1 MNYRYQDC
9 QYRIPKPFFSWNA
22 KEITMACLN
31 QNPNHGSDKQ
41 QTQDILNP
49 EEIAYLGR
57 KLPIVLD
64 NKRQLGKA
72 KYEKQV
78 REDSTHFEKKTIFF
92 HNKSPIDVCV
102 SHRINPQNHCF
113 HFCILKI
120 TTSPRELG
128 KAVITF
134 LGIRNEYTKSTD
146 LMIFC
151 FSRIRR
157 IVFAFRSIL
166 FRRHLQISIFPSI
179 LEQLY
184 LGLQYQC

>member
-9 QYRIPKPFFSWNA
+9 QYRIPKPFFSWNSKKIA
-22 KEITMACLN
+22 MTCLK
-31 QNPNHGSDKQ
+31 QNPNHDSTKQ
-41 QTQDILNP
+41 QTQEISNP
-49 EEIAYLGR
+49 EKISYLRR

-64 NKRQLGKA
+64 NKRQLRKA

-78 REDSTHFEKKTIFF
+78 REDSTRFEKKTIFF
-92 HNKSPIDVCV
+92 HNRPPVDTCV
-102 SHRINPQNHCF
+102 SHRQNSQNYSF
-113 HFCILKI
+113 HFYILKI
-120 TTSPRELG
+120 TTSPRELR

-134 LGIRNEYTKSTD
+134 LGIRNEYTKSIN

-151 FSRIRR
+151 FSRIHR

-179 LEQLY
+179 LGLLY